1 MPRNNELK
9 KILLIGSGPIVIG
22 QGCEFDYSG
31 VQACKALREEGYH
44 VVLVNSNPATIMT
57 DPEFADRTYIEPITA
72 EVIEAIME
80 REKPDAILPT
90 LGGQTALNAAME
102 LNRNGALARHG
113 VKLIGAN
120 AQAIA
125 KGEDRQLFKEAMLRI
140 GLEVPR
146 SGVARSLADVDR
158 VVSEIGTFPLIIR
171 PAFTLGGTG
180 GGIAYNREELD
191 AIVARGLD
199 LSPVRE
205 VLIEESLLGWK
216 EFEMEVMRDRMDN
229 CVVVCSIEN
238 FDPMG
243 VHTGDSITVA
253 PAQTLTDK
261 EYQMMRDAAFAVI
274 REIGVETGGSNIQFA
289 VHPENGRMVVIEMNP
304 RVSRSS
310 ALASKATGFPIAKI
324 AAKLAVGY
332 TLDEIKN
339 DITRET
345 PACFEPTIDYC
356 VVKVPRFTFEKFPQ
370 ADATLTTRMKSVGEA
385 MAIGRTFKEALQK
398 ALRSLEIK
406 RFGLCGDGG
415 DRSVDPETLRFK
427 LSIPNADRIFY
438 LAQAFQDG
446 MSIDDVFELT
456 KIDKWFLRNM
466 QQIVAEAE
474 ALGSTNSQSA
484 GTGRNGSV
492 SHAKKLGFSDRQL
505 AFAANTSENQ
515 IRTQRISAGVI
526 PTYRLVDTCAAE
538 FEAYTPYYYSTY
550 GDENERRESGKRKI
564 MVLGGGPNRIGQGI
578 EFDYCCVHAA
588 FALRELG
595 FETIMVNSNPETVST
610 DYDTSDKL
618 YFEPLTLEDVLN
630 IYDQEKPEGVFV
642 QFGGQTPLN
651 LAGGLKAA
659 GVPIFGTQPESI
671 ETAEDRQL
679 FAAMLDKLGLR
690 QTPSGSAINTDEAV
704 TIATKIGYPVLV
716 RPSFVLG
723 GRAMELVYNEE
734 DLRRYM
740 TSAIEVTPD
749 RPVLV
754 DRFLED
760 AIEVDVDCISD
771 GETTVIGAIMEHIEE
786 AGIHSGDSACVVP
799 TFSLSKKVLDEISAA
814 TKAMARELK
823 VRGLMNVQ
831 FAVKGEDV
839 YVLEVNPRASRTVP
853 FISKAIGVPLAKLAA
868 NVMTGKSLRELGF
881 TQEIVPKHFSV
892 KEAVFPFLRYE
903 GVDISLG
910 PEMKSTG
917 EVMGIDVD
925 LGLAYAKSQMA
936 APPPLPKKGNVFISV
951 KDSDKEAV
959 IPVAREFVKLGFG
972 IISTSGT
979 EATLAKAKIK
989 VKKVFKLHEG
999 RPNVLDRIKNGDIN
1013 FIINTPSGKIP
1024 REHEVMIR
1032 NAALAAKIPIMTTL
1046 RAAQASAN
1054 GIRSLQKSKVQVRS
1068 LQEYHADRTT

>member
-1 MPRNNELK
+1 MPRDNSLK

-31 VQACKALREEGYH
+31 VQACKALREEGYK

-90 LGGQTALNAAME
+90 MGGQTALNAAME
-102 LNRNGALARHG
+102 LNRNGALARHK

-120 AQAIA
+120 AKAIA

-140 GLEVPR
+140 GLDVPR
-146 SGVARSLADVDR
+146 SGVAHSVADAHKIAKQ
-158 VVSEIGTFPLIIR
+158 IGSFPLIIR
-171 PAFTLGGTG
+171 PAFTLGGSG
-180 GGIAYNREELD
+180 GGIAYNPDDLNEI
-191 AIVARGLD
+191 AGRGLAM
-199 LSPVRE
+199 SPVTE
-205 VLIEESLLGWK
+205 VLIEESLVGWK
-216 EFEMEVMRDRMDN
+216 EFEMEVMRDRADN

-253 PAQTLTDK
+253 PVQTLTDK
-261 EYQMMRDAAFAVI
+261 EYQMMRDASFAVI

-289 VHPENGRMVVIEMNP
+289 VNPDNGRMVVIEMNP

-332 TLDEIKN
+332 TLDEIRN

-370 ADATLTTRMKSVGEA
+370 ADPTLTTQMKSVGEA

-406 RFGLCGDGG
+406 RFGLIGDGA
-415 DRSVDPETLRFK
+415 DKDVDLETLRLK
-427 LSIPNADRIFY
+427 LAVPNDARIFY
-438 LAQAFQDG
+438 IGQAFAKGASLDE
-446 MSIDDVFELT
+446 VFELT
-456 KIDKWFLRNM
+456 KIDKWFLRNVAE
-466 QQIVAEAE
+466 IVAEAQC
-474 ALGSTNSQSA
+474 LKTKTLLRS
-484 GTGRNGSV
+484 
-492 SHAKKLGFSDRQL
+492 KKLGFSDRQL
-505 AFAANTSENQ
+505 ALVNGADEMKVRAK
-515 IRTQRISAGVI
+515 RIAEKVT

-538 FEAYTPYYYSTY
+538 FEAFTPYYYSTY
-550 GDENERRESGKRKI
+550 GDENERRESGKRKAMI
-564 MVLGGGPNRIGQGI
+564 LGGGPNRIGQGI

-630 IYDQEKPEGVFV
+630 IYEQEKPEGVVV

-651 LAGGLKAA
+651 LANGLKAA

-671 ETAEDRQL
+671 ETAEDRKL
-679 FAAMLDKLGLR
+679 FAAMLEKLGLR
-690 QTPSGSAINTDEAV
+690 QTPNGTAVSTDEAV
-704 TIATKIGYPVLV
+704 AIAKRVGYPVLV

-723 GRAMELVYNEE
+723 GRAMELVYNEA

-740 TSAIEVTPD
+740 ATAIEVTPD

-760 AIEVDVDCISD
+760 AIEVDVDCIAD

-786 AGIHSGDSACVVP
+786 AGIHSGDSACVIP
-799 TFSLSKKVLDEISAA
+799 TFSLSDKVRDEISSA
-814 TKAMARELK
+814 TKAMARELN

-853 FISKAIGVPLAKLAA
+853 FVSKAIGVPLAKLAA
-868 NVMTGKSLRELGF
+868 KIMAGKTLRELGF
-881 TQEIVPKHFSV
+881 TKEIVPKHFSV
-892 KEAVFPFLRYE
+892 KEAVFPFLRYQ
-903 GVDISLG
+903 GMDISLG

-917 EVMGIDVD
+917 EVMGMDVD
-925 LGLAYAKSQMA
+925 LGLAYSKSQMA
-936 APPPLPKKGNVFISV
+936 APPALPKKGNVFISV
-951 KDSDKEAV
+951 KDADKESV
-959 IPVAREFVKLGFG
+959 IPLAREFLKLGFG

-979 EATLAKAKIK
+979 ADALAAAKIK
-989 VKKVFKLHEG
+989 VKKVFKLNEG
-999 RPNVLDRIKNGDIN
+999 RPNVLDRVKNGDIT

-1024 REHEVMIR
+1024 REHEVTIR
-1032 NAALAAKIPIMTTL
+1032 NAALAQKIPIMTTV

-1054 GIRSLQKSKVQVRS
+1054 GIRSLQKAKLQVRS
-1068 LQEYHADRTT
+1068 LQEYHQK

>member
-1 MPRNNELK
+1 MPRNNELN

-31 VQACKALREEGYH
+31 VQACKALREEGYQ

-113 VKLIGAN
+113 VKLIGAS

-146 SGVARSLADVDR
+146 SGVARSLAEVDR
-158 VVSEIGTFPLIIR
+158 VVDEIGTFPLIIR

-191 AIVARGLD
+191 VTVARGLD

-345 PACFEPTIDYC
+345 PACFEPTLDYC

-406 RFGLCGDGG
+406 RFGLCGDGA
-415 DRSVDPETLRFK
+415 DKSVDPETLRLK
-427 LSIPNADRIFY
+427 LSNPNADRVFY

-456 KIDKWFLRNM
+456 KIDRWFLRNV
-466 QQIVAEAE
+466 QQIVAEAQ
-474 ALGSTNSQSA
+474 ALGSTNFQSA
-484 GTGRNGSV
+484 GTGRDGSV
-492 SHAKKLGFSDRQL
+492 SRGKKLGFSDQQL
-505 AFAANTSENQ
+505 AFAANTTENE
-515 IRTQRISAGVI
+515 IRAKRISAGVL

-564 MVLGGGPNRIGQGI
+564 MILGGGPNRIGQGI

-659 GVPIFGTQPESI
+659 GVPILGTQPESI

-679 FAAMLDKLGLR
+679 FAAMLEKLGLR
-690 QTPSGSAINTDEAV
+690 QTPSGSAINTNEAV
-704 TIATKIGYPVLV
+704 AIATKIGYPVLV

-799 TFSLSKKVLDEISAA
+799 TFSLPTKVLAEISAA

-831 FAVKGEDV
+831 FAVKGDDV
-839 YVLEVNPRASRTVP
+839 YVLEVNPRASRTIP
-853 FISKAIGVPLAKLAA
+853 FVSKAIGVPLAKLAA

-881 TQEIVPKHFSV
+881 TKEIVPKHFSV

-936 APPPLPKKGNVFISV
+936 APPPLPTGGNVFVSV

-959 IPVAREFVKLGFG
+959 IPVVREFVKLGFG

-979 EATLAKAKIK
+979 AASLAKAKIK

-999 RPNVLDRIKNGDIN
+999 RPNVLDRVKNGDIN

-1032 NAALAAKIPIMTTL
+1032 NAALAARIPIMTTV